1 MRRFSNTFAFWG
13 DCRLLFPISGDFLLL
28 ILWFWGD
35 FRKLIPFVS
44 SSQFVIPNLFCPN
57 RTRLLTLSSTIK
69 TILWYNIY
77 EYSIRK
83 FHFFVYWCI
92 CIFYFIYLSVVQC
105 TYRHMVYLW
114 LYYSGLVGKASVPCP
129 ISLALSPPLRGL
141 ITAGH
146 SPLAQGPYNKDLYR
160 RQGKGRRCYLGDIIY
175 PIPCHASYFAPE
187 WYEEKD
193 KWYQDDMKKRIN
205 SSYFANCPGAK

>member
-1 MRRFSNTFAFWG
+1 MSTVVSNFRRFSSTESLIMRRFSNTFAFWG
-13 DCRLLFPISGDFLLL
+13 DCRLLFPFLGDFPLL

-92 CIFYFIYLSVVQC
+92 CIFYFIYLSVVHIGIWC
-105 TYRHMVYLW
+105 TFDYIILVW
-114 LYYSGLVGKASVPCP
+114 LEKP
-129 ISLALSPPLRGL
+129 
-141 ITAGH
+141 
-146 SPLAQGPYNKDLYR
+146 LYR
-160 RQGKGRRCYLGDIIY
+160 VPSVWRCLHHCGD
-175 PIPCHASYFAPE
+175 
-187 WYEEKD
+187 
-193 KWYQDDMKKRIN
+193 
-205 SSYFANCPGAK
+205 